1 MVFRQWGVFVFATI
15 EGDWTVISPVMPT
28 YARAPFEFE
37 RGEGSWLI
45 AVDGSRFLDFGA
57 GIAVNS
63 LGHAHPKLVAA
74 LEAQARRLWHV
85 SNLYEIPEQ
94 RRLAERLTDATFADT
109 VFFTNSGAE
118 AMECCIKAAR
128 KYWAAKGEPE
138 RNRIITFEDAFH
150 GRTLATISAAGQEK
164 LVKGFGPLL
173 PGFDIVPFGD
183 IAYVEA
189 AIGPETAAIMIEP
202 VQGEGGIRPVPHPF
216 MRALRALCDEH
227 GLLLILDEI
236 QCGMGRSGTL
246 FAHEQAG
253 ITPDLMGVA
262 KGIGGG
268 FPLGACLATEEA
280 AAGMVAGS
288 HGSTYG
294 GNPLAC
300 AVGNAVVEEIAR
312 PEFLDEVKR
321 KSGLLRQRLAELA
334 DENSDI
340 IAEVRGEGLMLGLR
354 LQEGVV
360 NGEFVAK
367 GREMGLL
374 TVPAGANV
382 VRVLPPLNISD
393 EDLAEGVARLDA
405 TCKAMRDE
413 MRDGAES

>member
-1 MVFRQWGVFVFATI
+1 
-15 EGDWTVISPVMPT
+15 MPT
-28 YARAPFEFE
+28 YARAPLEFA

-45 AVDGSRFLDFGA
+45 ATDGSRFLDFGA
-57 GIAVNS
+57 GIAVNA

-94 RRLAERLTDATFADT
+94 RRLAERLVDATFADT
-109 VFFTNSGAE
+109 VFVTNSGAE

-128 KYWAAKGEPE
+128 KYWDAKGQPE
-138 RNRIITFEDAFH
+138 RHRIITFEGSFH

-173 PGFDIVPFGD
+173 PGFDHVAFGD
-183 IAYVEA
+183 IEAVKA
-189 AIGPETAAIMIEP
+189 AIGPETAAILIEP
-202 VQGEGGIRPVPHPF
+202 IQGEGGIRPAPPAF
-216 MRALRALCDEH
+216 LRELRALCDAD

-236 QCGMGRSGTL
+236 QCGMGRTGTL

-268 FPLGACLATEEA
+268 FPLGACLATEDA
-280 AAGMVAGS
+280 AAGMVAGT

-300 AVGNAVVEEIAR
+300 AVGNAVMEEIAT

-321 KSGLLRQRLAELA
+321 KAGLLRQRLAELA
-334 DENSDI
+334 DAHPDI
-340 IAEVRGEGLMLGLR
+340 IAEIRGEGLMLGLR
-354 LQEGVV
+354 LHEGTV
-360 NGEFVAK
+360 NTDFVAAA
-367 GREMGLL
+367 RDQGLL
-374 TVPAGANV
+374 TVPAGENV
-382 VRVLPPLNISD
+382 VRILPPLNITD
-393 EDLAEGVARLDA
+393 EDLAAGVARLDA
-405 TCKAMRDE
+405 TCRAVKSRVE
-413 MRDGAES
+413 P

>member
-1 MVFRQWGVFVFATI
+1 M
-15 EGDWTVISPVMPT
+15 ISPVMPT
-28 YARAPFEFE
+28 YARAPFAFE

-45 AVDGSRFLDFGA
+45 TTDGKKFLDFGA
-57 GIAVNS
+57 GIAVNA

-74 LEAQARRLWHV
+74 LEAQARRVWHV

-94 RRLAERLTDATFADT
+94 RRLAERLVDATFADT

-128 KYWAAKGEPE
+128 KYWAHKDQPQ
-138 RNRIITFEDAFH
+138 RNRIITFKDAFH

-173 PGFDIVPFGD
+173 PGFDQVEVGD
-183 IAYVEA
+183 IKAVNA
-189 AIGPETAAIMIEP
+189 AIGPETAAILIEP
-202 VQGEGGIRPVPHPF
+202 IQGEGGIRVVPNEF
-216 MRALRALCDEH
+216 LRALRKLCDDE

-236 QCGMGRSGTL
+236 QCGMGRTGVL
-246 FAHEQAG
+246 FAHEHAG
-253 ITPDLMGVA
+253 IAPDLMGVA

-268 FPLGACLATEEA
+268 FPLGACLATEAA
-280 AAGMVAGS
+280 AAGMVAGT

-312 PEFLDEVKR
+312 PEFLAEVRR
-321 KSGLLRQRLAELA
+321 KGGLLRQRLAELA
-334 DENSDI
+334 DSYPDLV
-340 IAEVRGEGLMLGLR
+340 AEIRGEGLMLGIR
-354 LQEGVV
+354 IAEGTPNGDVV
-360 NGEFVAK
+360 AAA
-367 GREMGLL
+367 RDAGLL

-405 TCKAMRDE
+405 AMQAIIAKA
-413 MRDGAES
+413 GAAA

>member
-1 MVFRQWGVFVFATI
+1 M
-15 EGDWTVISPVMPT
+15 ISPVMPT
-28 YARAPFEFE
+28 YARAPLEFE

-45 AVDGSRFLDFGA
+45 ATDGSRFLDFGA
-57 GIAVNS
+57 GIAVNA

-94 RRLAERLTDATFADT
+94 RQLAERLVDATFADT
-109 VFFTNSGAE
+109 VFVTNSGAE

-128 KYWAAKGEPE
+128 KYWHHKDQPE
-138 RNRIITFEDAFH
+138 RNRIITFEGAFH
-150 GRTLATISAAGQEK
+150 GRTLATISAAGQDK

-173 PGFDIVPFGD
+173 PGFDHVAFGD
-183 IAYVEA
+183 IEAVKA
-189 AIGPETAAIMIEP
+189 AIGPETAAILIEP
-202 VQGEGGIRPVPHPF
+202 IQGEGGVRPVPHAF
-216 MRALRALCDEH
+216 MRELRALCDAD

-236 QCGMGRSGTL
+236 QCGMGRTGTL

-280 AAGMVAGS
+280 AVGMVVGA
-288 HGSTYG
+288 HGTTYG

-300 AVGNAVVEEIAR
+300 AVGNAVMAEIAT

-321 KSGLLRQRLAELA
+321 KAGLLRQRLAELA
-334 DENSDI
+334 DAHGDI
-340 IAEVRGEGLMLGLR
+340 IAEIRGEGLMLGLR
-354 LQEGVV
+354 LHEGTV
-360 NGEFVAK
+360 NGDFIVAA
-367 GREMGLL
+367 RAEGLL
-374 TVPAGANV
+374 TVPAAANV
-382 VRVLPPLNISD
+382 VRVLPPLNIAD

-405 TCKAMRDE
+405 TCRAVKAR
-413 MRDGAES
+413 ATA